1 MRMIVTVEI
10 PTEPFNTLV
19 RKGTAGKTIQKCL
32 EAVKPELV
40 YFTEQDGNRGAMMV
54 VDMKDP
60 SGIPGIAEPFYLS
73 FNASCK
79 FRIAMS
85 PQDLAQ
91 SGIDKFSSGW

>member
-10 PTEPFNTLV
+10 PAEPFNTLV

-32 EAVKPELV
+32 EAVKPETV
-40 YFTEQDGNRGAMMV
+40 YFTEQDGHRGAMMV

-60 SGIPGIAEPFYLS
+60 SAIPGIAEPFFLS

-85 PQDLAQ
+85 PEDLGR
-91 SGIDKFSSGW
+91 SGIEKFSSGW